1 MHGDRLQSHWF
12 GETRNKQGLLK
23 GVVMALKNVIIVD
36 LWVQLC
42 PGILWNRIR
51 SQTDRHW
58 EIILI

>member
-36 LWVQLC
+36 LWIKSY
-42 PGILWNRIR
+42 PGILWNRVA
-51 SQTDRHW
+51 
-58 EIILI
+58 